1 MRGPHHLVVTLPIPV
16 EDIASPTPLAES
28 DPAVVGLFPSGE
40 EPAELQE
47 RIGCFAINSGRHRRI
62 HGLTIVIGAGVAEVT
77 IYPGSELTN
86 VLYRRVAVG
95 LAPAAAQCVSW
106 SVGAARPSGIC
117 APL

>member
-47 RIGCFAINSGRHRRI
+47 RIGCFAIHPGRHRRI
-62 HGLTIVIGAGVAEVT
+62 HELTATIIGGAVEVT
-77 IYPGSELTN
+77 IYPALN
-86 VLYRRVAVG
+86 
-95 LAPAAAQCVSW
+95 
-106 SVGAARPSGIC
+106 
-117 APL
+117 